1 MQHDNRGYLAGVAVL
16 CAIIIL
22 VFWRWRRQVGAERR
36 RLGEM
41 MGLRIRTDEMLEVLE
56 VVQRKRW
63 GTG

>member
-1 MQHDNRGYLAGVAVL
+1 M
-16 CAIIIL
+16 
-22 VFWRWRRQVGAERR
+22 GAERR

-63 GTG
+63 GTGREGTKSYVFNSPI